1 MQGYVIA
8 EKSELK
14 MYEYDIYSAY
24 YCGICKS
31 IGRRY
36 GQIPRLTLNYDAVF
50 LAMLLSAIIE
60 ERTLM
65 QKEHCLVHPIKK
77 KYIMRNSD
85 AIDYAADAMLLLAYY
100 KLKDDYS
107 DEKNLF
113 AAFGQIVAKPL
124 LHKLFRSETER
135 CQKIETYLSQLTDLE
150 KQNCGSLD
158 QVAEPFAKI
167 TETLFSENHLI
178 AKGSD
183 RLILKQI
190 GYHLGKWI
198 YLIDAFDDLEKDET
212 KNVYNPLFSRF
223 SYKKEE
229 ESLPEFKIRIEKQ
242 VEFNLL
248 QYLSEISKALA
259 LLELKQNKGIL
270 ENIIYLGLL
279 HQTDKVLQKG
289 NTKHEESL

>member
-31 IGRRY
+31 IGRRH
-36 GQIPRLTLNYDAVF
+36 GQIPRLALNYDAVF
-50 LAMLLSAIIE
+50 LAMLLSAIVE
-60 ERTLM
+60 ERPII

-77 KYIMRNSD
+77 KNIMRNSD
-85 AIDYAADAMLLLAYY
+85 AIDYAADTMLLLAYY

-107 DEKNLF
+107 DEKNLL
-113 AAFGQIVAKPL
+113 AAFGQAIAKPL
-124 LHKLFRSETER
+124 LHKLFHSEAER
-135 CQKIETYLSQLTDLE
+135 CQKIEAHLSQLADLE
-150 KQNCGSLD
+150 KQNCASLD

-167 TETLFSENHLI
+167 TEILFSENHLI
-178 AKGSD
+178 VKESD

-223 SYKKEE
+223 SYKKGA
-229 ESLPEFKIRIEKQ
+229 ESLPAFKIRIEKQ